1 MNNIKNNDLPAAE
14 DKKVNDKAN
23 ELISVVPVTRKI
35 ERLYDG
41 KEIDE
46 IDSPILRK
54 KLKSGSKSK

>member
-35 ERLYDG
+35 ERLYDE